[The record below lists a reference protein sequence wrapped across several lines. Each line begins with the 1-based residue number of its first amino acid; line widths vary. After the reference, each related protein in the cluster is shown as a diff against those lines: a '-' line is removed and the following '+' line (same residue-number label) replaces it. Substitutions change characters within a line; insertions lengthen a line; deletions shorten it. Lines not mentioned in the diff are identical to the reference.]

1 MPRPDL
7 SSVLLSLLQHCPSLE
22 QLHLPFL
29 DKIAEG
35 LEPIIE
41 SLAVLCPQISGLTF
55 RFGCLGEYLMRIIE
69 VLPEHGLKTLY
80 CRHVHDS
87 HSQRMKAVLLRHSTS
102 LQRIELTHCT
112 SFSSRVIQA
121 VLTTCGAL
129 EVFRV
134 HGKSLQGSVA
144 LSFVHAIEHD
154 WVCTNLREITI
165 PVWITPD
172 GRSPKYVTHNPPIR
186 RTWTKDDLQ
195 HWEDLGRFYTQ
206 IGALTRLEVLN
217 LKAIGQPNPA
227 EPDCF
232 LSQYETCLPGLL
244 ALEDPTTNDLRI
256 GHLSKLAA
264 LINLRELRGSFVWTN
279 VEASARLGEREVE
292 WFVNHLPALRSA
304 TFVSH
309 ESFRASSNQG
319 TPSRIEGLCRL
330 LESRRPGL
338 QIRFFEM
345 SEEWIVD
352 QEGQDE

>member
-1 MPRPDL
+1 MNQDWDYDQGPLVLRTTPLMRLKTLHVPTMPRPDL

-69 VLPEHGLKTLY
+69 
-80 CRHVHDS
+80 
-87 HSQRMKAVLLRHSTS
+87 
-102 LQRIELTHCT
+102 
-112 SFSSRVIQA
+112 
-121 VLTTCGAL
+121 
-129 EVFRV
+129 
-134 HGKSLQGSVA
+134 GSVA